1 MNIAIASW
9 PDTAPTFGNQHLNQ
23 LDSCGSFWLSLREIP
38 KTNLDDSG
46 SRVVAQIGLYV
57 WFDDMDNLLVE
68 PRLRDVHSMTL
79 ADAEQAVKLLR
90 KMCKSM
96 NTGIVKGEHPQ
107 TYIASVL
114 KALGIMY
121 TLQYRPLQKN
131 TLADTE
137 AVVADLSYNIQ
148 RVKGTFKCTPSQI
161 TA

>member
-9 PDTAPTFGNQHLNQ
+9 PDFSITFGNQHPNQ
-23 LDSCGSFWLSLREIP
+23 LESCGSFWLSLREIP

-46 SRVVAQIGLYV
+46 SQIVAQIGLYV
-57 WFDDMDNLLVE
+57 WFDNMDNILVE
-68 PRLRDVHSMTL
+68 PRLRDVSSMTL

-90 KMCKSM
+90 KMCKTI
-96 NTGIVKGEHPQ
+96 NTGIVKGEDPQ
-107 TYIASVL
+107 AYIAGVL
-114 KALGIMY
+114 KTLGIMY

-131 TLADTE
+131 TLADIE

-148 RVKGTFKCTPSQI
+148 RVKGTFKCTPSRI

>member
-23 LDSCGSFWLSLREIP
+23 LDSCASFWLSLREIP
-38 KTNLDDSG
+38 KTSLDDSG
-46 SRVVAQIGLYV
+46 SRIVAQIGLYI
-57 WFDDMDNLLVE
+57 WFDGMDNLLVE

-96 NTGIVKGEHPQ
+96 NTGIVKVEHPQ

-121 TLQYRPLQKN
+121 TMQYRLLQKN

-148 RVKGTFKCTPSQI
+148 RVKGTFKCTP
-161 TA
+161 

>member
-9 PDTAPTFGNQHLNQ
+9 PDTTPTFGGQYPNQ
-23 LDSCGSFWLSLREIP
+23 LGSCGSFWLSLREIP
-38 KTNLDDSG
+38 KTSLDDSG

-90 KMCKSM
+90 KMCKSID
-96 NTGIVKGEHPQ
+96 TGAVKGEPPQ

-121 TLQYRPLQKN
+121 TLQYRPFCKN
-131 TLADTE
+131 NLTDTD

>member
-9 PDTAPTFGNQHLNQ
+9 PDSPITFGNQHPNQ
-23 LDSCGSFWLSLREIP
+23 LESCASFWLSLREIP

-46 SRVVAQIGLYV
+46 SRVVAQIGLYI
-57 WFDDMDNLLVE
+57 WFDDMDNIWVE
-68 PRLRDVHSMTL
+68 PRLREVHSMTL

-90 KMCKSM
+90 KMCKTI
-96 NTGIVKGEHPQ
+96 NTGIVKGEDPQ
-107 TYIASVL
+107 AYIAGVL
-114 KALGIMY
+114 KTLGIMY

-131 TLADTE
+131 TLADIE

-148 RVKGTFKCTPSQI
+148 RVKGTFKCTPSLI

>member
-9 PDTAPTFGNQHLNQ
+9 PDTAPTFGYQYPNQ
-23 LDSCGSFWLSLREIP
+23 LENCGSFWLPLREIP

-46 SRVVAQIGLYV
+46 SRIVAQIGLYV
-57 WFDDMDNLLVE
+57 WFDDMDNILVE
-68 PRLRDVHSMTL
+68 PRLRDVYSMAL

-107 TYIASVL
+107 AYIANVL

>member
-9 PDTAPTFGNQHLNQ
+9 PDSSITFGNQHPNQ
-23 LDSCGSFWLSLREIP
+23 LESCGSFWLSLREIP

-46 SRVVAQIGLYV
+46 SQIVAQIGLYV
-57 WFDDMDNLLVE
+57 WFDNMDNLLVE

-90 KMCKSM
+90 KMCKSID
-96 NTGIVKGEHPQ
+96 TGAAKGEPPQ
-107 TYIASVL
+107 NYIASCL
-114 KALGIMY
+114 KALGIKY

-148 RVKGTFKCTPSQI
+148 RVKGTFKCTPSLI

>member
-9 PDTAPTFGNQHLNQ
+9 PDTAPTFGNQYPNQ

-46 SRVVAQIGLYV
+46 SRIVAQIGLFV

-68 PRLRDVHSMTL
+68 PRLRDVSSMTL

-90 KMCKSM
+90 KMCKAM
-96 NTGIVKGEHPQ
+96 DTRIVRCGDLQ
-107 TYIASVL
+107 THIASCL

-148 RVKGTFKCTPSQI
+148 RVKGTFKCTPSLI

>member
-9 PDTAPTFGNQHLNQ
+9 PDSSITFGNQHPNQ
-23 LDSCGSFWLSLREIP
+23 LESCDFWLSLREIP

-46 SRVVAQIGLYV
+46 SQIVAQIGLYV
-57 WFDDMDNLLVE
+57 WFDNMDNILVE

-137 AVVADLSYNIQ
+137 TVVADLSYNIQ
-148 RVKGTFKCTPSQI
+148 RVKGTFKCTP
-161 TA
+161 

>member
-9 PDTAPTFGNQHLNQ
+9 PDAAPTFGYQYPNQ
-23 LDSCGSFWLSLREIP
+23 LESCGSFWLPLREIP

-46 SRVVAQIGLYV
+46 SRIVAQIGLYV
-57 WFDDMDNLLVE
+57 WFDDMDNILVE

-90 KMCKSM
+90 KMSKSM

-107 TYIASVL
+107 AYIASVL

-121 TLQYRPLQKN
+121 TLQYRSLQKN